1 MRRRHLI
8 LLGPLVVTALL
19 LAGIAI
25 AGEAVDTTPPVI
37 TVPSDITT
45 PATSPAGADV
55 SFSATW
61 TDDVDVGPFPASC
74 SPPSGSFPI
83 ATTTVSCS
91 ATDAAGNS
99 ASATFNVTVTAFVDD
114 VDPVFGSPSGTTV
127 FDATGTPGQEPVPF
141 TITATDNVDVDVAI
155 VCAPPSGSSF
165 PLGSSNVSC
174 TATDDS
180 GNSAQ
185 TSFSVTVQDS
195 GAPIVT
201 PPSNVVAEATGPSGA
216 AVTYG
221 QTTAVDPPSNSPL
234 EATCSPPSGSTF
246 SLGLTNVVC
255 SATDAAGQ
263 TGTAQFSV
271 TVQDTTPP
279 TVTAPSGVT
288 VQPSGPTGATVTYP
302 DASATDLV
310 GVASGPTCS
319 PASGSVFPIGTS
331 LVTCTA
337 SDRAGNTGTSSFSIS
352 VQDGGAPL
360 VSVPV
365 SRTVEANGPGG
376 AIVNYATPTAVDLVD
391 GPLLASCSRPS
402 GSVFPLGVTVVTCS
416 ATDSGGRTGSA
427 SFTVT
432 VVDTTAPV
440 LTVPAGIS
448 IQSSSAVPASHS
460 AIQDFLGGATASDM
474 VDQSVEI
481 SHNAPAS
488 FPLGTTTVVFRAEDD
503 AGNVTEKSA
512 VVTVTTQP
520 AAPPASA
527 DTTPPDNVRAVK
539 AIAGNLSVA
548 IRWRAPQAQ
557 DFHHVT
563 ITRSPGLTGAPQ
575 TVVYSGK
582 KKTFLARGLQDGVE
596 YRFVIVAHDEAGNRA
611 AGVAVVVFAE
621 RQNLL
626 VPVNGAT
633 IDPPR
638 RFAWRPIAGA
648 DYYNAQFWHNGKKL
662 SVWPVKPSFMLK
674 RSWRFEG
681 KLRNLVPGT
690 WEVFVWPGFGKK
702 AQVDYGELHVA
713 ATFVVRRG

>member
-1 MRRRHLI
+1 MRHLEGCERCPFLRRVPRPVI

-25 AGEAVDTTPPVI
+25 AGESADTTPPVV
-37 TVPSDITT
+37 TAPDDMVVA
-45 PATSPAGADV
+45 ATEPAGATV
-55 SFSATW
+55 SYAAATA
-61 TDDVDVGPFPASC
+61 TDDVAVTVGPIC
-74 SPPSGSFPI
+74 MPPSGSFFIVAGSPHTVTCI
-83 ATTTVSCS
+83 AG
-91 ATDAAGNS
+91 DAAGNVGS
-99 ASATFNVTVTAFVDD
+99 DTFTVTVTASVDD

-141 TITATDNVDVDVAI
+141 TITATDNVDTDVAI
-155 VCAPPSGSSF
+155 VCSPPSGSSF

-201 PPSNVVAEATGPSGA
+201 PPSNVVVEATGPSGA

-221 QTTAVDPPSNSPL
+221 QATAVDPPSNSPL
-234 EATCSPPSGSTF
+234 QATCSPPSGSTF
-246 SLGLTNVVC
+246 PLGVTNVVC
-255 SATDAAGQ
+255 SATDAASQ

-310 GVASGPTCS
+310 GVVSGPTCS

-391 GPLLASCSRPS
+391 GPLLATCSKPS

-432 VVDTTAPV
+432 VVDSTAPV
-440 LTVPAGIS
+440 LTVPADIS
-448 IQSSSAVPASHS
+448 IQSSSAVPATNSRSRTSS
-460 AIQDFLGGATASDM
+460 AGRLRATS
-474 VDQSVEI
+474 S
-481 SHNAPAS
+481 
-488 FPLGTTTVVFRAEDD
+488 TRACR
-503 AGNVTEKSA
+503 SA
-512 VVTVTTQP
+512 
-520 AAPPASA
+520 
-527 DTTPPDNVRAVK
+527 TTPRRASRSGRPRSSSGGGQRGQRHREERRRDRHNPARRAAHVDGHDSSGQRPRRQSDRGQPVRRDRMAR
-539 AIAGNLSVA
+539 ATGAGLPP
-548 IRWRAPQAQ
+548 R
-557 DFHHVT
+557 H
-563 ITRSPGLTGAPQ
+563 ITRSPGLKGAPQ

-582 KKTFLARGLQDGVE
+582 KKTSSP
-596 YRFVIVAHDEAGNRA
+596 VASRTVSSTG
-611 AGVAVVVFAE
+611 
-621 RQNLL
+621 
-626 VPVNGAT
+626 
-633 IDPPR
+633 
-638 RFAWRPIAGA
+638 
-648 DYYNAQFWHNGKKL
+648 
-662 SVWPVKPSFMLK
+662 S
-674 RSWRFEG
+674 
-681 KLRNLVPGT
+681 
-690 WEVFVWPGFGKK
+690 
-702 AQVDYGELHVA
+702 
-713 ATFVVRRG
+713 